1 MARRQSISS
10 SIEKVKKSV
19 KQELKS
25 SKEPAATTLFFTL
38 SYSRGRDLEDHHS
51 RPIQA
56 KLVARQPPQQQQK
69 MLGIDSSYEGVI
81 SRIMVPTGLGKNVHL
96 KKQKGLGAWLQ

>member
-38 SYSRGRDLEDHHS
+38 SYSRGRDLEDHNS
-51 RPIQA
+51 SSAQA
-56 KLVARQPPQQQQK
+56 K
-69 MLGIDSSYEGVI
+69 S
-81 SRIMVPTGLGKNVHL
+81 
-96 KKQKGLGAWLQ
+96 